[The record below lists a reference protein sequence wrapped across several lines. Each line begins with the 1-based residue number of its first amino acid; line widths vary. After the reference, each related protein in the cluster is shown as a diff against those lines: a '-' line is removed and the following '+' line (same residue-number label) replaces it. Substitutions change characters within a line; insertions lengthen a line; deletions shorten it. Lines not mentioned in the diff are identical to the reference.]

1 MGKVLIILVLV
12 LTAVFATI
20 AFVIQNRSGEVPE
33 VITRREKGIDHGNL
47 YAYALNYG
55 IKEISRGN
63 VTESITEAYNVEVPA
78 LGGKIEDITYT
89 FYTETTGGNGSGDGT
104 PIHGTVRISPN
115 NSSEQFLLIKPDG
128 SQITRSDI
136 HQYGTEYTGPAT
148 SLSFRTIGGNNSLT
162 VCDEN
167 FNITNNVF
175 YEIESDNMQVN
186 LYNATP
192 GKGKAM
198 GQWYVEITA
207 LGSDFSIDNESYS
220 CNGGGTPSMITYVD
234 IDATTRL
241 LPYDEHDAHTSQAR
255 IKINYGTQAG
265 DGGEGGEGEEYD
277 FDLAVF
283 VNDRLE
289 LEGSS
294 RILGSAGSNATQPN
308 RIEFAWS
315 TYVSEQLH
323 VRSDAHKNLIK
334 HHNQRSIEDHVWGGV
349 EEFSSPRVY
358 ELPEFPEFP
367 SLTPRGNFTAG
378 WWPIPS
384 GGHIIDEDGWY
395 NNLTVQQQLVIDTG
409 DGERHIRADNFNVS
423 GSAKV
428 ILEGSGVLYLYV
440 SNFDITGSSTI
451 NYENNGS
458 SDRLVMYYNGSSNLN
473 PSGAT
478 KFVGS
483 VYAQSADIS
492 IGGAGGLEGHIF
504 TGGNNVTVSGAATA
518 VVRVIYA
525 PNAHAQITGSGSIK
539 GSLIADRLTMIGA
552 ARIEYEAPTQVVITP
567 PEPGGD
573 LVIDPESYTIEIVY
587 WSE

>member
-20 AFVIQNRSGEVPE
+20 AFVIQNRAGEVPE
-33 VITRREKGIDHGNL
+33 VITRRERGIDHGNL

-55 IKEISRGN
+55 VKEISRGN
-63 VTESITEAYNVEVPA
+63 VTETGTVGYDVEVPA

-89 FYTETTGGNGSGDGT
+89 FYTETIGGNGGGT

-115 NSSEQFLLIKPDG
+115 NSSEHFVLVKPDG

-136 HQYGTEYTGPAT
+136 HQYGTEYSGEAT
-148 SLSFRTIGGNNSLT
+148 SLSFRTIGGHNNLN
-162 VCDEN
+162 VCGEN
-167 FNITNNVF
+167 FNVTNNVF
-175 YEIESDNMQVN
+175 YEIESENMQVN
-186 LYNATP
+186 LYNAGP

-207 LGSDFSIDNESYS
+207 LDSDFSINGESYS
-220 CNGGGTPSMITYVD
+220 CNTGGTPSMTTYVD

-241 LPYDEHDAHTSQAR
+241 EPYTMHDPHTSQAR
-255 IKINYGTQAG
+255 IKITYGTQAG
-265 DGGEGGEGEEYD
+265 EGGEGGEGEEYD

-283 VNDRLE
+283 VDDRINLS
-289 LEGSS
+289 GSS

-315 TYVSEQLH
+315 TYISEKLH
-323 VRSDAHKNLIK
+323 IRSDAHNNLIK
-334 HHNQRSIEDHVWGGV
+334 HHNQRKIEDHVWGGV

-367 SLTPRGNFTAG
+367 SLAPRGNYTAG

-384 GGHIIDEDGWY
+384 GGHRIEEDGWY
-395 NNLTVQQQLVIDTG
+395 GNLKVQQQLVIDTG
-409 DGERHIRADNFNVS
+409 DNERHIRADNFSVTGS
-423 GSAKV
+423 GKV
-428 ILEGSGVLYLYV
+428 ILEGTGVLYLYV
-440 SNFDITGSSTI
+440 SNFDISGSSTI

-458 SDRLVMYYNGSSNLN
+458 SDRLVMYYDGSSHLN

-483 VYAQSADIS
+483 VYAQNADFTIS
-492 IGGAGGLEGHIF
+492 GAGGIEGHVF
-504 TGGNNVTVSGAATA
+504 TGGNNITVSGAATA

-525 PNAHAQITGSGSIK
+525 PNAHAQISGSGAIR
-539 GSLIADRLTMIGA
+539 GSLIADRLTMTGA
-552 ARIEYEAPTQVVITP
+552 ARIEYESPTNVVITP

-573 LVIDPESYTIEIVY
+573 LVIDPEDYTIEIVY